1 MFSLTNRVNT
11 LLLSRKM
18 TGCVDD
24 CLLKFF
30 VQKNKE
36 KVEFQFYKH
45 NMICVWNAKGK
56 AEKLFGEILFVM
68 AENGMHLEAERINQI
83 FSQCIHTFSIPHY
96 EEYCAYLQRL
106 TQNADVVR
114 KMIDVL
120 SGDKKELLE
129 EKVYQKQMQEILE
142 VMHTSFQPGIQFE
155 EETQALGENIRIKCE
170 EKMLDVQE
178 HKLAFMGGYY
188 LTRTA
193 GELKRLLCYKI
204 MEKVFGTNET
214 DGVYFPLRCE
224 GKIYTA
230 VSSFVMD
237 NELLLTGVM
246 ADYSQELLEETIS
259 YAKNVKMTQEL
270 FQGAKRRVIDDIK
283 FVAFQY
289 GEMFAVLPYIYVVK
303 RMLTLDEIVQ
313 ELSEITLEDMIE
325 VKNGELHVIAAG

>member
-11 LLLSRKM
+11 LVLSRKM
-18 TGCVDD
+18 TECVDD
-24 CLLKFF
+24 YLLKFF

-56 AEKLFGEILFVM
+56 AERLFGEVLFVM
-68 AENGMHLEAERINQI
+68 VDNRMHLEEERINQI
-83 FSQCIHTFSIPHY
+83 FSQCIHTFSIPAY
-96 EEYCAYLQRL
+96 EEYCTYLQRFS
-106 TQNADVVR
+106 QNADIVR
-114 KMIDVL
+114 KMIDAL
-120 SGDKKELLE
+120 SGEKKELLE
-129 EKVYQKQMQEILE
+129 KEVYQKQMHEILE
-142 VMHTSFQPGIQFE
+142 VMHTSFRPGILFE
-155 EETQALGENIRIKCE
+155 EGTQALEENIRIKCE
-170 EKMLDVQE
+170 ERMLDVQE

-188 LTRTA
+188 LAKTR
-193 GELKRLLCYKI
+193 GELKKLLCYKV

-237 NELLLTGVM
+237 HELLLTGVM
-246 ADYSQELLEETIS
+246 ADYSQALLEETIS
-259 YAKNVKMTQEL
+259 YAKNVEITQEL

-289 GEMFAVLPYIYVVK
+289 GEMFAVLPYIYEVK
-303 RMLTLDEIVQ
+303 RMLTLEEIVQ
-313 ELSEITLEDMIE
+313 ILSEIKLEDMIE

>member
-1 MFSLTNRVNT
+1 MFSLTNRVQT

-24 CLLKFF
+24 YLLKFF
-30 VQKNKE
+30 VQRNKK

-56 AEKLFGEILFVM
+56 TEKLFGEILFVM
-68 AENGMHLEAERINQI
+68 AENGGLLEAERLNQI
-83 FSQCIHTFSIPHY
+83 FAECIHTFSIPRY
-96 EEYCAYLQRL
+96 KEYCAYLQKL

-129 EKVYQKQMQEILE
+129 EEVYQKQMREILE

-155 EETQALGENIRIKCE
+155 EDAQFKEENVRIKSG
-170 EKMLDVQE
+170 EKKIDVQE

-188 LTRTA
+188 HTKTA

-246 ADYSQELLEETIS
+246 ADYSQKLLEETVS
-259 YAKNVKMTQEL
+259 YAKNVKITQEL

-313 ELSEITLEDMIE
+313 VLSEIKMEDIIE
-325 VKNGELHVIAAG
+325 VKSGKLHVIAAG